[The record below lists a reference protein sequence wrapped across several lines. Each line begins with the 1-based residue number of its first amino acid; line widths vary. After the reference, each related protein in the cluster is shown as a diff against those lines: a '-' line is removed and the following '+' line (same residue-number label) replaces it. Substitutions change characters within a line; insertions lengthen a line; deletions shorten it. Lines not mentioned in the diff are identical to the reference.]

1 MSTLTCLR
9 CKEPIDASAEQCPH
23 CSERV
28 TSFQRTYASRL
39 LDGKYQIID
48 RLGVGGMGEIFKVRH
63 IHLNELRV
71 IKIMRPNVAA
81 DDQGLQ
87 RFLQE
92 ARTSTM
98 IKQKNLAML
107 YDFSTLEDGSYYM
120 VWEFIDGT
128 NIQKW
133 IAQNGPIPARL
144 AIEISV
150 QALMGLEHLHSMG
163 LIHRDIS
170 PENIMLS
177 QDHHGKL
184 LVKVI
189 DFGIAK
195 QLAEGDGGQGLTQ
208 TGMFLGK
215 LKYASPEQ
223 AGFLKENEH
232 LDPRSDLYS
241 FGIVMYEML
250 AGRAPFQ
257 ATNPH
262 GYILK
267 HVTEKPL
274 PIHELNPAVKVPPQL
289 ESIIQKS
296 LEKNRDT
303 RFATAAEFA
312 AALEAIRNTI
322 QPDQKYGLGERMVT
336 LSGAQTLADL
346 PKMPTG
352 AFTGSGAQATQQTQQ
367 TMGGGNRTAPAQK
380 GPATGPT
387 GTRQGS
393 DDATVMEPGLKAG
406 TMPGGTMP
414 GGTMPGR
421 PVSGRATASPNAE
434 AEATVMERKTIGS
447 DEATVMENFGAPRTL
462 PGAPAP
468 SMGNAEATVLERQI
482 DMRPGDTAPKKSNTA
497 MLAAIAAIVVLAIA
511 GGAWFAMRKPAPQNT
526 VATTTVAPSGTQV
539 TTTGATPTN
548 AAPLSPGQG
557 ALLLSASP
565 WGELEKIVG
574 ADNKPIDL
582 SDEKRSTPTRI
593 DLDPGKY
600 TVTLNGPKGPETFDV
615 EIRAG
620 EKVGKHETL
629 GTVDYNELEKEMNKQ

>member
-1 MSTLTCLR
+1 MSQINCLR
-9 CKEPIDASAEQCPH
+9 CKEPIDATYEQCPH

-28 TSFQRTYASRL
+28 TAFQRTYSTRL

-71 IKIMRPNVAA
+71 IKIMRPNIAQ

-98 IKQKNLAML
+98 IKHKNLAML
-107 YDFSTLEDGSYYM
+107 YDFAQLEDGSYYM

-133 IAQNGPIPARL
+133 IASTGAMPPRL
-144 AIEISV
+144 TLEIAI
-150 QALMGLEHLHSMG
+150 QALHGLDHLHSMG

-223 AGFLKENEH
+223 AGFLKEGEH
-232 LDPRSDLYS
+232 LDARSDLYS

-267 HVTEKPL
+267 HVTEKPA
-274 PIHELNPAVKVPPQL
+274 PIAELNPGVKVPPQL
-289 ESIIQKS
+289 EAIIMKA
-296 LEKNRDT
+296 LEKNRDA
-303 RFATAAEFA
+303 RYA
-312 AALEAIRNTI
+312 AADDFANALAAIRNSI
-322 QPDQKYGLGERMVT
+322 PPDQKYGVGERMVT

-346 PKMPTG
+346 KLSS
-352 AFTGSGAQATQQTQQ
+352 TGSGPQVTASGAQKTQQ
-367 TMGGGNRTAPAQK
+367 TMSGGGTAPAPRV
-380 GPATGPT
+380 GGPT
-387 GTRQGS
+387 GTRTGS
-393 DDATVMEPGLKAG
+393 DDATMME
-406 TMPGGTMP
+406 
-414 GGTMPGR
+414 R
-421 PVSGRATASPNAE
+421 NVTAAPRTIGSND
-434 AEATVMERKTIGS
+434 ATVMERL
-447 DEATVMENFGAPRTL
+447 DA
-462 PGAPAP
+462 PGAAP
-468 SMGNAEATVLERQI
+468 TALERKMSPGGQADVTVLEQQ
-482 DMRPGDTAPKKSNTA
+482 MTMAPKKSR
-497 MLAAIAAIVVLAIA
+497 MPLIAAAAALIVILAIVA
-511 GGAWFAMRKPAPQNT
+511 VVFLRDPAEPA
-526 VATTTVAPSGTQV
+526 VATAPAVPAGTDV
-539 TTTGATPTN
+539 TTTASGAPI
-548 AAPLSPGQG
+548 AAGEG
-557 ALLLSASP
+557 VLLLSASP
-565 WGELEKIVG
+565 WADIERIVSKG
-574 ADNKPIDL
+574 DQKEMTVTD
-582 SDEKRSTPTRI
+582 DSTPARI
-593 DLDPGKY
+593 PLPPGDY
-600 TVTLNGPKGPETFDV
+600 SVTLSGESGSQTIDVQIEAGKPTQKNVRMRDLNFD
-615 EIRAG
+615 
-620 EKVGKHETL
+620 
-629 GTVDYNELEKEMNKQ
+629 ELTQEVTKP

>member
-1 MSTLTCLR
+1 MSQLNCLK
-9 CKEPIDASAEQCPH
+9 CKQSIDSSYDLCPH
-23 CSERV
+23 CGEKV
-28 TSFQRTYASRL
+28 TSFQRTYSSRL

-71 IKIMRPNVAA
+71 IKIMRPNVAQ

-98 IKQKNLAML
+98 IKHKNLAML
-107 YDFSTLEDGSYYM
+107 YDFAQLDDGSYYM

-133 IAQNGPIPARL
+133 IAQNGALPPRL
-144 AIEISV
+144 TVEISI
-150 QALMGLEHLHSMG
+150 QALHGLEHLHSMG

-223 AGFLKENEH
+223 AGFLKEGEH

-267 HVTEKPL
+267 HVTEKPVS
-274 PIHELNPAVKVPPQL
+274 IGELNPGAKVPQQL
-289 ESIIQKS
+289 EAIIMRS
-296 LEKNRDT
+296 LEKSRDA
-303 RFATAAEFA
+303 RFESADEFATA
-312 AALEAIRNTI
+312 LEGIRGSI
-322 QPDQKYGLGERMVT
+322 APDQKYGLGEKMVT

-346 PKMPTG
+346 KMTMSTG
-352 AFTGSGAQATQQTQQ
+352 TSPSITASGAQQTQQ
-367 TMGGGNRTAPAQK
+367 TMAGTMPGTKAVPA
-380 GPATGPT
+380 GPT
-387 GTRQGS
+387 GTRTGS
-393 DDATVMEPGLKAG
+393 DDATVMERNL
-406 TMPGGTMP
+406 
-414 GGTMPGR
+414 
-421 PVSGRATASPNAE
+421 TASPKTIGSNDQ
-434 AEATVMERKTIGS
+434 TVMERL
-447 DEATVMENFGAPRTL
+447 DA
-462 PGAPAP
+462 PGAAP
-468 SMGNAEATVLERQI
+468 TAIEPKWAPESQAEATVLERQLA
-482 DMRPGDTAPKKSNTA
+482 MAPRKNN
-497 MLAAIAAIVVLAIA
+497 MPLIAAAAALFLVVAIVAFVM
-511 GGAWFAMRKPAPQNT
+511 MRKPDEPA
-526 VATTTVAPSGTQV
+526 VATAPATTAGTDV
-539 TTTGATPTN
+539 TTTASS
-548 AAPLSPGQG
+548 APIAPGQG
-557 ALLLSASP
+557 VLLLSASP
-565 WGELEKIVG
+565 WGEIESIV
-574 ADNKPIDL
+574 NK
-582 SDEKRSTPTRI
+582 SDQKEVPFGEELASTPSRI
-593 DLDPGKY
+593 PLAPGEY
-600 TVTLNGPKGPETFDV
+600 AVTLSGESGTQTIDV
-615 EIRAG
+615 QIEAG
-620 EKVGKHETL
+620 KPTQRNVRMRDLNFE
-629 GTVDYNELEKEMNKQ
+629 ELTREVTRP